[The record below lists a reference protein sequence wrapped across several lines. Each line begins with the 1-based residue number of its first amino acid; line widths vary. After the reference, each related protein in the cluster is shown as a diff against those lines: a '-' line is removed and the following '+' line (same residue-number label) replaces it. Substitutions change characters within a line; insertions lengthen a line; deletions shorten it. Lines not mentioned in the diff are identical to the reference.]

1 MYSSLLKNKKSKAKR
16 SKYDIESEEIKM
28 KKDQIEHISI
38 LLEYMDWKIKNHKED
53 KNIKIERNNLEK
65 KKKLLEKELDEEMEK
80 ELEKE
85 LVKESDN
92 MIHSE

>member
-1 MYSSLLKNKKSKAKR
+1 
-16 SKYDIESEEIKM
+16 M

-38 LLEYMDWKIKNHKED
+38 LLEYIDWKIKNHKED
-53 KNIKIERNNLEK
+53 ENIKLERNNLEK
-65 KKKLLEKELDEEMEK
+65 KMK

-85 LVKESDN
+85 VDKELDKESDKESDN

>member
-1 MYSSLLKNKKSKAKR
+1 MYSSLLKNEKSKAKR

-53 KNIKIERNNLEK
+53 ENIKIERNNLEK
-65 KKKLLEKELDEEMEK
+65 KKKILEK